1 MRFRGVGRTCSRMG
15 ARANAQQL
23 AREYACASVRVCVR
37 DSLGVCKGWSITWV
51 GFCMSAYLYNV
62 CVCARAGAFG
72 DETHCSLCHPFSRS
86 LTLSLSLFLD
96 FSFLFFPFLFY
107 VSTPRGV
114 FSPALAESARAPVHA
129 KAGSREGCYCRR
141 LRPRFI
147 GIQS

>member
-86 LTLSLSLFLD
+86 LTLSLS
-96 FSFLFFPFLFY
+96 FSRFLFFLF
-107 VSTPRGV
+107 SLFILCFHSERGL
-114 FSPALAESARAPVHA
+114 FARTRGERARALARESGFERGLLLP
-129 KAGSREGCYCRR
+129 S
-141 LRPRFI
+141 P
-147 GIQS
+147 